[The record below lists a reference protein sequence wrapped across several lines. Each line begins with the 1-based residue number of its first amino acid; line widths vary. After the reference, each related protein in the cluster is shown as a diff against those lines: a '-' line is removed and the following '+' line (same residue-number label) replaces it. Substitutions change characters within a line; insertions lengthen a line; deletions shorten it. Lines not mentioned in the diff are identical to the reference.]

1 MKIIRIVLC
10 LLVTLLCSPG
20 IQANL
25 TNTFKSVDVLY
36 GESRESNPQMNFY
49 LAILSPSG
57 GVYTGKFVDP
67 HRVPRVQDVL
77 VSSDWNGPGTPE
89 LKIVTAGG
97 TDHAKC
103 TNLASNRNCDY
114 LAFDITIE
122 ADGFGCPWMASVYS
136 EVIDSDGIYRAP
148 KSYSTV
154 CPQVPV
160 DNYNVS
166 WDENTVKQKT
176 ALSLQST
183 GGIIEKTLST
193 YLLKDGRLCDGGQM
207 DDRGAECR
215 YVANLI
221 TFTAL
226 GCGDSGKVTVTPIEH
241 PVTDKQLHDMQ
252 VRVDTSSLQPIDA
265 TCQFQYVLNVL

>member
-1 MKIIRIVLC
+1 M
-10 LLVTLLCSPG
+10 LVTLLCSPG

-25 TNTFKSVDVLY
+25 GNTFPSIKVLY
-36 GESRESNPQMNFY
+36 GESRESGPQMNFY
-49 LAILSPSG
+49 VAVLSPSG
-57 GVYTGKFVDP
+57 GVYTGKFVDDK
-67 HRVPRVQDVL
+67 RVPRLNDVL
-77 VSSDWNGPGTPE
+77 RAETWSGPGGTAAAPV
-89 LKIVTAGG
+89 LKIVSAGSAQ
-97 TDHAKC
+97 HSEC
-103 TNLASNRNCDY
+103 TNLASNRSCDY
-114 LAFDITIE
+114 LTFDITIA
-122 ADGFGCPWMASVYS
+122 ADGFGCPWMASIYS
-136 EVIDSDGIYRAP
+136 EVIDSDGTYRAP
-148 KSYSTV
+148 KAYAND
-154 CPQVPV
+154 CPTVPV

-166 WDENTVKQKT
+166 WEENTVKQKMV
-176 ALSLQST
+176 LSLQST

-241 PVTDKQLHDMQ
+241 PLTDKQLHDMQ